1 MITTLTL
8 NPTLDTTLY
17 VNDFKPDDSNRVV
30 GVQKDPGGKGLN
42 VSRIAHKLGSKVST
56 ITFFGGHTGD
66 EVDDLLREEGLFPFT
81 IRVSEDTR
89 NNVTITKTDTYSQT
103 RFNQVGP
110 NVTEGEYQSLLSMV
124 EQLGDNAD
132 VFVVSGSLP
141 PGVKPDAYREI
152 IRLLKKVKP
161 DLKIILDSDTA
172 PLKIGLEAGPYMIK
186 PNIHEAERLLGRE
199 IKTEAEQV
207 QALKDMRAL
216 GAETV
221 VMSRGQDG
229 LIGFDGKEF
238 VEVKPLTVNVKST
251 VGAGDALVAGI
262 CYALEEGKS
271 FSEMLEFGVLV
282 SAAKVTTPGTG
293 ACGWEE
299 INALGKR
306 PQAVTLDY

>member
-8 NPTLDTTLY
+8 NPALDTTLY

-30 GVQKDPGGKGLN
+30 SVQKDPGGKGLN

-56 ITFFGGHTGD
+56 IAFFGGHTGD
-66 EVDDLLREEGLFPFT
+66 EVDDLLRKEGVFPFT

-89 NNVTITKTDTYSQT
+89 NNVTITKTGVFSQT
-103 RFNQVGP
+103 RFNQLGP
-110 NVTEGEYQSLLSMV
+110 AVTDGEYKSLLSLV

-132 VFVVSGSLP
+132 VFVISGSLP
-141 PGVKPDAYREI
+141 PGIKPDAYREI
-152 IRLLKKVKP
+152 ILLLKKANP
-161 DLKIILDSDTA
+161 NLKIILDADKET
-172 PLKIGLEAGPYMIK
+172 LKIGMEAGPFMIK
-186 PNIHEAERLLGRE
+186 PNIHEAERLLGRD

-207 QALKDMRAL
+207 QALKDMRCF

-221 VMSRGQDG
+221 VMSRGHEG

-238 VEVKPLTVNVKST
+238 VEVKPLTVDVKST

-299 INALGKR
+299 INTLGKK
-306 PQAVTLDY
+306 PAAVKLDY